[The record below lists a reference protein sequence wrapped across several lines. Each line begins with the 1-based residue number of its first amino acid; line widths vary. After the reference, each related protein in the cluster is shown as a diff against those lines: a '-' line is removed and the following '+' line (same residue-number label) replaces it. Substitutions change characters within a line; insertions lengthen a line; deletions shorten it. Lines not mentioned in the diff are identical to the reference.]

1 MIALGALFILL
12 LERVGLIIILAYIL
26 LSIPFFKDVL
36 LKREKL
42 NKKVL
47 LIFIFSVFA
56 FISNFTGVEISA
68 DQEIISQLFTPLDP
82 ASSLANTRVLTIGV
96 SGLIGGTPVGFVVG
110 LVSGVT
116 RYLQGGNDPHIY
128 FISSILIG
136 LLSGFYGNR
145 FIKRKKFPQPL
156 DGVLIGGVTELVQMT
171 SILLL
176 SSNAAA
182 AWSLVQFI
190 ALPMILTNSIGM
202 ALFLSII
209 QSFKKIEQETRAVQ
223 THAVLDLTEVTLP
236 YFRTGLTEESAI
248 KAAQIIQQTMK
259 VSAVSITDTE
269 KIVAHVGAASDHHK
283 PPYLILTDLSKNV
296 IASGEMKVAHSRE
309 QIGCHVDD
317 CPLAAAIVVP
327 LTVRNE
333 VRGTL
338 KFYFTDQED
347 LTYVQRQLAEGLGKL
362 FSRQLEYGELD
373 MQKRL
378 LQDAEIKSLQ
388 AQVNPHFFFNA
399 LNTISALIR
408 IDSEQARTLLFNL
421 SAFFRSNLQGARTK
435 LISVEKELEQV
446 AAYLSIEQARFPDRF
461 SVEREIDE
469 TIMEAKL
476 PPFMLQILVE
486 NAVKHGFKGRKF
498 DNHVLIKI
506 ANEGSELLVEVEDNG
521 VGVRK
526 DILEEIGN
534 QSVQSED
541 GTGSAIENLNK
552 RLVSL
557 FGSDAKLHIETSEAG
572 TRVWSRIPK
581 KGAHHETSDR

>member
-1 MIALGALFILL
+1 MGALFILL
-12 LERVGLIIILAYIL
+12 LERVGLIIVLAYIL

-42 NKKVL
+42 NKKFL
-47 LIFIFSVFA
+47 LIVIFSVFA

-68 DQEIISQLFTPLDP
+68 DQQIISQLFNPLDP
-82 ASSLANTRVLTIGV
+82 TSSLANTRVLTIGV
-96 SGLIGGTPVGFVVG
+96 SGLIGGTPVGMAVG
-110 LVSGVT
+110 FVSGIT

-145 FIKRKKFPQPL
+145 FIAKKKFPKPL
-156 DGVLIGGVTELVQMT
+156 DGVIIGGVTELVQMT

-176 SSNAAA
+176 SSNTTA
-182 AWSLVQFI
+182 AWGLVQFI

-223 THAVLDLTEVTLP
+223 THAVLDLAEATLP
-236 YFRTGLTEESAI
+236 YFRSGLTEESAT
-248 KAAQIIQQTMK
+248 KAAQIIQETMK

-283 PPYLILTDLSKNV
+283 PPHFILTDLSKDV
-296 IASGEMKVAHSRE
+296 IASGEVTLARTRE
-309 QIGCHVDD
+309 QIGCHVDG
-317 CPLAAAIVVP
+317 CPLVAAIVIP
-327 LTVRNE
+327 LTVRND

-338 KFYFTDQED
+338 KFYFTNQEE
-347 LTYVQRQLAEGLGKL
+347 LTFVQRQLAEGLGKL

-421 SAFFRSNLQGARTK
+421 SAFFRSNLQGARTN
-435 LISVEKELEQV
+435 LISIKKELEQV
-446 AAYLSIEQARFPDRF
+446 DAYLSIEQARFPDRF
-461 SVEREIDE
+461 TVLRDIDD
-469 TIMEAKL
+469 TVLKDSL

-486 NAVKHGFKGRKF
+486 NAVKHGFKGRKT
-498 DNHVLIKI
+498 DNQVVIKI
-506 ANEGSELLVEVEDNG
+506 TAEADDLLVEVEDNG
-521 VGVRK
+521 VGVRE

-534 QSVQSED
+534 QSIQSES

-557 FGSDAKLHIETSEAG
+557 FGNEAKLHIETSDAG
-572 TRVWSRIPK
+572 TRVWSQIPK
-581 KGAHHETSDR
+581 QRSIQ